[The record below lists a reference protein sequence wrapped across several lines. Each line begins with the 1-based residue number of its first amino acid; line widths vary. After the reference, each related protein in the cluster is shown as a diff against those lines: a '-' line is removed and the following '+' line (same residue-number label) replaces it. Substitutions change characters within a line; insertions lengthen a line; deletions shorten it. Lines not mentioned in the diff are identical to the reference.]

1 MLGDTTKNQIQI
13 QSLSSSRKP
22 GRQRVNN
29 KAYYMVLLTC
39 ALLCQ
44 FYAAS
49 GICAL
54 KATMAFL
61 VSRWS
66 LNNSSSCLA
75 KLFRVRQAFCSRV
88 PTGFLADFVH
98 VQASVPVWIW
108 GRRFLGRLHV
118 PCRPFW
124 SAHEKWLVL
133 DTIWRF
139 ELEWHEHQSVGGRC
153 VFQSAVCKVTYELCD
168 EMCTDDTT
176 CFLAHGSV
184 CGGPG

>member
-1 MLGDTTKNQIQI
+1 
-13 QSLSSSRKP
+13 
-22 GRQRVNN
+22 
-29 KAYYMVLLTC
+29 MVLLTC

-54 KATMAFL
+54 KATRAFH

-66 LNNSSSCLA
+66 LNNSSSYKVIPGKAGL
-75 KLFRVRQAFCSRV
+75 LLSSFR
-88 PTGFLADFVH
+88 TGFLADFVQ

-108 GRRFLGRLHV
+108 GRRFLRRLRF
-118 PCRPFW
+118 PCQPFW
-124 SAHEKWLVL
+124 STHEKWLVL

-139 ELEWHEHQSVGGRC
+139 ELEWHEHQRVSARC
-153 VFQSAVCKVTYELCD
+153 VFQSAVCKVTYVLCD
-168 EMCTDDTT
+168 EMCTDDIT

-184 CGGPG
+184 CGGPC